1 MLQDKYKTALDLARN
16 LGFAGLDVKEEA
28 GKLRIK
34 GSAPYAL
41 DKDLFWD
48 ELKTVPTW
56 QTEVEVN
63 IGVQKTDAYG
73 YYTVKAGDTLS
84 KLAKAHLGDAKRYM
98 EIFNLNKGILK
109 DPDMIKVGQKLQL
122 PSK

>member
-1 MLQDKYKTALDLARN
+1 MLQDKYRTALDLARN
-16 LGFAGLDVKEEA
+16 LGFSGLDVKEEA

-56 QTEVEVN
+56 QTEVEAN
-63 IGVQKTDAYG
+63 IGVQKTDVYG
-73 YYTVKAGDTLS
+73 YYTVKSGDTLS
-84 KLAKAHLGDAKRYM
+84 KLAKTHLGNAKRYM

-109 DPDMIKVGQKLQL
+109 DPDLIKVGQKLQL
-122 PSK
+122 PPK